1 MAHTP
6 RNAKINGG
14 IMKFSRSKM
23 YHKKAAFVKNKKT
36 EKAAAVKKVTTLINF
51 VVMLS
56 CFDHCFIKLL
66 ACTQI
71 YPLFAD

>member
-36 EKAAAVKKVTTLINF
+36 EKAAAVKKVTSALGNF
-51 VVMLS
+51 
-56 CFDHCFIKLL
+56 LL
-66 ACTQI
+66 CTFMVFF
-71 YPLFAD
+71 LL